1 MKCCTN
7 IHGAE
12 RMKRLIVTS
21 QISVGQKALSQIFV
35 RKIHT
40 DISKN
45 FHVSYLLY
53 AHCCIYAGKNWM
65 QIFQISGFDTLINK
79 KIGKPRLKLINWLNH
94 WKIRLD
100 ETRLFFKS

>member
-1 MKCCTN
+1 MKFCTN
-7 IHGAE
+7 IHGAA
-12 RMKRLIVTS
+12 RMKPLIVTS

-53 AHCCIYAGKNWM
+53 AHCCIHENNWM
-65 QIFQISGFDTLINK
+65 QIFQISGF
-79 KIGKPRLKLINWLNH
+79 
-94 WKIRLD
+94 
-100 ETRLFFKS
+100 

>member
-1 MKCCTN
+1 MKPV
-7 IHGAE
+7 
-12 RMKRLIVTS
+12 IVTS

-53 AHCCIYAGKNWM
+53 AHCCIHAEKN
-65 QIFQISGFDTLINK
+65 
-79 KIGKPRLKLINWLNH
+79 
-94 WKIRLD
+94 
-100 ETRLFFKS
+100 